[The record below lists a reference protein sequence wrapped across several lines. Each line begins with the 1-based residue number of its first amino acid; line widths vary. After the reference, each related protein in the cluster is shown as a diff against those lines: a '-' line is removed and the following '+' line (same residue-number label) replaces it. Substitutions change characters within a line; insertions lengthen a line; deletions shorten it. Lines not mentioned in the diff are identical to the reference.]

1 MGSKGPSSVTH
12 NLTRPGKCQRS
23 SHLPFG
29 EGPAA
34 VLAKHLFFPG
44 RQNGEGDV
52 KLSAPLCAG
61 LSFILDIRL
70 FLVAMAKKK
79 KPNNLRKEAFISTH
93 SLGLKVKVFSWQGG
107 GVGRSMKQLVTL
119 SPQTGSKGS

>member
-1 MGSKGPSSVTH
+1 MRLREVGDRIQANG
-12 NLTRPGKCQRS
+12 GKCPRS

-34 VLAKHLFFPG
+34 LLAKHLFCPG
-44 RQNGEGDV
+44 RQNSEGDV

-70 FLVAMAKKK
+70 FLVAMAKKQLK
-79 KPNNLRKEAFISTH
+79 KGSFYFHRQF
-93 SLGLKVKVFSWQGG
+93 GVKVFSWQGG
-107 GVGRSMKQLVTL
+107 GVGRNMKQLVTQ
-119 SPQTGSKGS
+119 SPQTGSRGS